1 MNRDIM
7 LKNIDKTSFSK
18 NGSWFLMW
26 GVVLF
31 CLGLAAIG
39 AAVFTTLLSVIFLGG
54 LFVFGGVVIMIDSF
68 HYWRGQGKAF
78 FMNLFMGLLYFAF
91 GLMLI
96 VNPLVGAA
104 SLTLLLSV
112 LFVLLGVARVV
123 YALSMRFPHW
133 GWVLLSGVLTL
144 VLGILVIVGCP
155 ASSLYIIGLFIGI
168 DLVFGGWAYI
178 MAGIVAKSLK

>member
-1 MNRDIM
+1 MSMDVM
-7 LKNIDKTSFSK
+7 LKNIDKASFSK
-18 NGSWFLMW
+18 NWSWFLIW
-26 GVVLF
+26 GIVLF

-54 LFVFGGVVIMIDSF
+54 LFVFGGVIIIIDSF

-112 LFVLLGVARVV
+112 LFVLLGIARVV

-133 GWVLLSGVLTL
+133 GWVLLSGILTL
-144 VLGILVIVGCP
+144 ALGVLVMIGWP